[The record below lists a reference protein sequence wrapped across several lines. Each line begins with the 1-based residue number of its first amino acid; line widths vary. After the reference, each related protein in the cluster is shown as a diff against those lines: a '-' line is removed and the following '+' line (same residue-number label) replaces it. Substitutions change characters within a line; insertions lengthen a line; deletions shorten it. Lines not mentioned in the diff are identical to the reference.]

1 MEELLPIEYY
11 IGRNQLLNKHPRLQS
26 VKEPRIGDI
35 VQVKN
40 SSPRGTWRI
49 GRVIEMIES
58 QDGKQ
63 RAAKVMMLNKKIL
76 QRSLTHLYPLE
87 CNGEEQ
93 LNEIPSKIDLKFN
106 REGEELKSD
115 KLRTEINQGGKVKH
129 RPKRTAAVEAGS
141 KILGQTLMEE

>member
-1 MEELLPIEYY
+1 
-11 IGRNQLLNKHPRLQS
+11 
-26 VKEPRIGDI
+26 
-35 VQVKN
+35 
-40 SSPRGTWRI
+40 
-49 GRVIEMIES
+49 MIES

-93 LNEIPSKIDLKFN
+93 LNEILSKIDLKFN

-129 RPKRTAAVEAGS
+129 RPKRTAAVEAGN